1 MTSTLKNISL
11 DDEANTDNASVGD
24 TSSAVNTADLDESED
39 IAAAV
44 IDMVRQ
50 FSGIKSRVTSG
61 PEGDH
66 SPMFLLVKLAHHGPR
81 RASDLAE
88 LLCADPS
95 TVSRQVAS
103 LVKGG
108 LLERRADPDDGRASI
123 LVPTELG
130 RQRIKEYGRRRA
142 VTMQPVIADWSA
154 QDRHDLL
161 RLIRKYTAGIE
172 NHREEIVSLLLEH
185 HGQGSES
192 RKKASASDLALNT
205 ELRKEDH

>member
-1 MTSTLKNISL
+1 MRNESMTSTLRSINTS
-11 DDEANTDNASVGD
+11 DEGAAVETDE
-24 TSSAVNTADLDESED
+24 LDESAE

-50 FSGIKSRVTSG
+50 FTGIKSRVTSG

-66 SPMFLLVKLAHHGPR
+66 SPMFLLVKLAHYGPS

-88 LLCADPS
+88 LVCADPS

-130 RQRIKEYGRRRA
+130 RQRVKEYGRRRA
-142 VTMQPVIADWSA
+142 VTMKPVIADWSA

-172 NHREEIVSLLLEH
+172 THRDEIISILLEH
-185 HGQGSES
+185 HGRGSES
-192 RKKASASDLALNT
+192 RKPAPHSEPHPQLIT
-205 ELRKEDH
+205 ELRKETH

>member
-1 MTSTLKNISL
+1 MTSTVTPTETAEH
-11 DDEANTDNASVGD
+11 D
-24 TSSAVNTADLDESED
+24 AVDAAPSLDESAD

-44 IDMVRQ
+44 IEMVKQ

-61 PEGDH
+61 PESDH
-66 SPMFLLVKLAHHGPR
+66 SPMFLLYKLARYGPS

-88 LLCADPS
+88 LVCADPS

-108 LLERRADPDDGRASI
+108 LLQRRADPDDGRASI

-130 RQRIKEYGRRRA
+130 RQRVKEYGRRRA
-142 VTMQPVIADWSA
+142 VTMKPVIADWSA
-154 QDRHDLL
+154 EDRHDLL

-172 NHREEIVSLLLEH
+172 THRDEI
-185 HGQGSES
+185 
-192 RKKASASDLALNT
+192 
-205 ELRKEDH
+205 